1 MKLSLDV
8 IGYGGYFTLPGEKL
22 VLEEA
27 VKRAAKFGYDAA
39 CIYAHRPLGFPM
51 DLNSERRKKLVDL
64 FKELDLEMGAVV
76 CCTNF
81 MKGDHVLLYPQEKE
95 ILYVKECI
103 EMARELGSPVVRILS
118 AFYGYFQNPL
128 ANTGYGFPAFE
139 SRSRRVSR
147 GEDWLEA
154 WNDVK
159 DGLAEVSKYAQD
171 SGITLAVQTHPEI
184 LGNNEETLEMLEEVN
199 NPNLKVGLDLP
210 LLESQDPDFIRKT
223 VREMKDYM
231 VYSHTISLSSNQTIA
246 GAPYSWEEVAPGS
259 AKDPMQWE
267 VFIQG
272 LKENNYKGLLSAEIC
287 SPVVIKGH
295 KLGTL
300 ETIDER
306 YQESIEYLKGLLH
319 KYDCYSGHKTR
330 PAGRPAQTS
339 RKANADE

>member
-39 CIYAHRPLGFPM
+39 CVYAHRPLGFPM
-51 DLNSERRKKLVDL
+51 DLNSERRKKLVEL
-64 FKELDLEMGAVV
+64 FKEVDLEMGAVV

-81 MKGDHVLLYPQEKE
+81 MKGNHALLYPQEKE

-103 EMARELGSPVVRILS
+103 KMASELGSPIVRILS

-154 WNDVK
+154 WHDVK
-159 DGLAEVSKYAQD
+159 DGLIEVSKCAQD
-171 SGITLAVQTHPEI
+171 SGVTLAVQTHPEI
-184 LGNNEETLEMLEEVN
+184 LGNNEETLEMLEQVN

-223 VREMKDYM
+223 LREMKDYM
-231 VYSHTISLSSNQTIA
+231 VYSHTISLTSNKTIA

-259 AKDPMQWE
+259 PKDPMQWE

-300 ETIDER
+300 KTIDER
-306 YQESIEYLKGLLH
+306 YNESKEYIKGLLLKH
-319 KYDCYSGHKTR
+319 DCYSGHKTS
-330 PAGRPAQTS
+330 PARQPA
-339 RKANADE
+339 